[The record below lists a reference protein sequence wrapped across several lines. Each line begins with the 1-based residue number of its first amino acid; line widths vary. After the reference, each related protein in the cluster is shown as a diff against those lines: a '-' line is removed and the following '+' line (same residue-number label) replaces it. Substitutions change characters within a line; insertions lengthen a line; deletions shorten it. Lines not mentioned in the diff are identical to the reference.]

1 MNELL
6 GRTAIEKN
14 IISILNNFDKMHK
27 DINYK
32 KGIYLYGSSG
42 VGKTTFILG
51 ILNKLGYDVI
61 HYDAGDVRN
70 KALIENIASN
80 NIATK
85 NVLDMMHKRV
95 KKIAILMDEID
106 GMNSGDKGGLTALI
120 KLIRQKKTKKQRL
133 ENMTLNPIIC
143 IGNYNMDKKIKELM
157 KVCNVFEIK
166 QPTPEQ
172 MDQLIRS
179 SMPSLTNVK
188 QIVDYTL
195 GDLRKLDFVKRLY
208 NTNHDVSVI
217 SNILN
222 SKTFND
228 DTNKIT
234 KALLKTKFAFEDH
247 NVLMNETDRTTVA
260 LLWHE
265 NIVDALY
272 KSPKEPTI
280 REPTQKEPLEQDQP
294 LDFYL
299 KFLDN
304 ICFSDYIDRITFQ
317 NQIWH
322 FNEMSSLIK
331 TFYNNKLFHEYC
343 PGGVKIDDVR
353 FTKVLTKYSTEYNNT
368 EFIYDMCQ
376 KLDMDKKDMIA
387 FFQELRLFYE
397 SKGLDIANDTA
408 ILNTLDTYFENYD
421 ITKLDVKR
429 VYRFLDC
436 NVKVETV
443 VDDNDDE

>member
-1 MNELL
+1 MNAIL
-6 GRTAIEKN
+6 GRTHIEN
-14 IISILNNFDKMHK
+14 EITTILNNFEKMHK
-27 DINYK
+27 DVNYK
-32 KGIYLYGSSG
+32 KGIYIYGSSG
-42 VGKTTFILG
+42 VGKTTFILE
-51 ILNKLGYDVI
+51 ILKKLNYDII

-80 NIATK
+80 NISTR

-120 KLIRQKKTKKQRL
+120 KIIRQKKTKKQRL

-157 KVCNVFEIK
+157 KVCNVFELK
-166 QPTPEQ
+166 APTPDQ
-172 MDQLIRS
+172 MTELINKDIELS
-179 SMPSLTNVK
+179 KGLS
-188 QIVDYTL
+188 VDKIINYAL
-195 GDLRKLDFVKRLY
+195 GDLRKLEFVKRLY
-208 NTNHDVSVI
+208 KTGNLNLGVL
-217 SNILN
+217 LN

-234 KALLKTKFAFEDH
+234 KALVKTKFEIKDH
-247 NVLMNETDRTTVA
+247 NLLMNETDRTTVA

-265 NIVDALY
+265 NIVDVL
-272 KSPKEPTI
+272 P
-280 REPTQKEPLEQDQP
+280 DNNP

-304 ICFSDYIDRITFQ
+304 TCFSDYIDRITFQ

-322 FNEMSSLIK
+322 FNEMSSLMK
-331 TFYNNKLFHEYC
+331 TFYNNKLYHEAINT
-343 PGGVKIDDVR
+343 KKELTDVR

-376 KLDMDKKDMIA
+376 KLDMDKKDVFA
-387 FFQELRLFYE
+387 FFQELRLYYK
-397 SKGLDIANDTA
+397 SHNIDVANDTNV
-408 ILNTLDTYFENYD
+408 LNHLDSYFENYD
-421 ITKLDVKR
+421 ITKLDIKR
-429 VYRFLDC
+429 IYRFLDC
-436 NVKVETV
+436 NVKKDIVQ
-443 VDDNDDE
+443 DDDDE

>member
-1 MNELL
+1 MNIIL
-6 GRTAIEKN
+6 GRTHIEN
-14 IISILNNFDKMHK
+14 EITTILNNFEKMHK
-27 DINYK
+27 DVNYK
-32 KGIYLYGSSG
+32 KGIYIYGSSG
-42 VGKTTFILG
+42 VGKTTFILE
-51 ILNKLGYDVI
+51 ILKKLNYDII

-80 NIATK
+80 NISTC
-85 NVLDMMHKRV
+85 NVLDMMHKRI

-106 GMNSGDKGGLTALI
+106 GMNSGDKGGLTELI

-157 KVCNVFEIK
+157 KVCNVFELK
-166 QPTPEQ
+166 APTPEQ
-172 MDQLIRS
+172 MTTLIYNS
-179 SMPSLTNVK
+179 IGSNE
-188 QIVDYTL
+188 YTEKIINYAL
-195 GDLRKLDFVKRLY
+195 GDLRKLEFVKKLY
-208 NTNHDVSVI
+208 KTGNLNLGV
-217 SNILN
+217 ILN
-222 SKTFND
+222 NKTFND

-234 KALLKTKFAFEDH
+234 KALINTKFEIKDH
-247 NVLMNETDRTTVA
+247 NLLMNETDRTTVA

-265 NIVDALY
+265 NIVDVL
-272 KSPKEPTI
+272 PPNN
-280 REPTQKEPLEQDQP
+280 P

-331 TFYNNKLFHEYC
+331 TFYNNKLYHEAINAD
-343 PGGVKIDDVR
+343 GATMGTITDVR

-376 KLDMDKKDMIA
+376 KLDMDKKDMFA
-387 FFQELRLFYE
+387 FFQELRLYYK
-397 SKGLDIANDTA
+397 SHNIDITNDTNA
-408 ILNTLDTYFENYD
+408 LNYLDTYFENYD
-421 ITKLDVKR
+421 ITKLDIKR
-429 VYRFLDC
+429 IYRFLDC
-436 NVKVETV
+436 NVKKDIVQE
-443 VDDNDDE
+443 DEDE